1 MAINTTNATM
11 QMRRGNEADFDPDKM
26 SPGEWSVSLDKKY
39 VRMCFS
45 PGLCIR
51 MATYEGFEEDMKEIQ
66 DILEECQYIQTAVQN
81 FVKLAETHSK
91 EAESWAHGQ
100 TGIRE
105 GEDTDNSKYYSE
117 QAELA
122 KEAAEEA
129 RDQAQ
134 AATGIVIATTERV
147 GVVKPDG
154 TTITIDPDGTI
165 HASGGANVDIATTEK
180 AGIVKPDGVSAKVKP
195 DGTLS
200 VPGGKPDFY
209 GAYADF
215 PDVGDPDILYID
227 NTVNPRLMYTWD
239 LETSTYILTGGTGG
253 ADGSSIDIPLTL
265 LSTGWTGTAAPYSQT
280 VTVPQMRE
288 DMTPLLYF
296 SGSGDA
302 AQYAYSLITGYE
314 AGYAQ
319 MTFSAADKPQVDIS
333 LTLKGIPAQQ
343 LEYAN
348 NTVVVVV
355 SADGFAL
362 NEEYN
367 RYEKT
372 IPVEGMVSGAQ
383 GTWDIV
389 RSGAVLSDVESEIA
403 GSITDV
409 IPLDNAVKIVCLAPP
424 TQQYMLKLD
433 GTYTQATEGST
444 LLAGMQGWFDKVDQL
459 ENEVNTLNAK
469 MASPFIDV
477 SRVLETRTGT
487 GVNFEYIATEDC
499 FLGGRI
505 SVATSN
511 TAVISIDNVNI
522 LSFAGS
528 SVSSMICP
536 VSLYVKKGQTLKI
549 ADSSS
554 GTINIFALL

>member
-39 VRMCFS
+39 VRMCFL

-66 DILEECQYIQTAVQN
+66 DILEECQDIQTAVQN

-134 AATGIVIATTERV
+134 AATGIVIATTERI

-165 HASGGANVDIATTEK
+165 HASGGADVDIATTEK
-180 AGIVKPDGVSAKVKP
+180 VGVVKPDGVSAKVKP

-239 LETSTYILTGGTGG
+239 QESSTYILTGGADG
-253 ADGSSIDIPLTL
+253 AGGSSIDIPLTL
-265 LSTGWTGTAAPYSQT
+265 LSTGWTGTEAPYSQT

-288 DMTPLLYF
+288 GMTPLYF
-296 SGSGDA
+296 FNGIGDNA
-302 AQYAYSLITGYE
+302 IYAFSLITGYDT
-314 AGYAQ
+314 GYAQ
-319 MTFSAADKPQVDIS
+319 ITFYAADEPEVDIP
-333 LTLKGIPAQQ
+333 LVLKGIPSQQ
-343 LEYAN
+343 LEYADN
-348 NTVVVVV
+348 SVVVVV
-355 SADGFAL
+355 PANFTLDT
-362 NEEYN
+362 NYN
-367 RYEKT
+367 RYVQT

-383 GTWDIV
+383 GGWDMV
-389 RSGAVLSDVESEIA
+389 RSGEILTPEESNIA
-403 GSITDV
+403 ASITDV
-409 IPLDNAVKIVCLAPP
+409 IPMDGAVKIVCLWPP
-424 TQQYMLKLD
+424 EQQYMLKLV
-433 GTYTQATEGST
+433 GTYTQVTEGTT
-444 LLAGMQGWFDKVDQL
+444 LLAGMQGWFDRVEAL
-459 ENEVNTLNAK
+459 EHNN
-469 MASPFIDV
+469 ID
-477 SRVLETRTGT
+477 S
-487 GVNFEYIATEDC
+487 
-499 FLGGRI
+499 
-505 SVATSN
+505 
-511 TAVISIDNVNI
+511 
-522 LSFAGS
+522 
-528 SVSSMICP
+528 P
-536 VSLYVKKGQTLKI
+536 VSLNTYTQDFYKTLTDGYLKI
-549 ADSSS
+549 YAINGKIQVNIYGSDSDDNPTTLALYSS
-554 GTINIFALL
+554 GESQQNSVFIKAGMRLKVISRGNNCNSFFYPLI